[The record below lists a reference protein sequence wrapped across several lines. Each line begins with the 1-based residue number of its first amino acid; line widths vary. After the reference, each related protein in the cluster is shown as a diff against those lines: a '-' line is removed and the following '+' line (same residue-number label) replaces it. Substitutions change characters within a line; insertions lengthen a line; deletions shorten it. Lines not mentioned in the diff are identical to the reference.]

1 MEQEGFKKLSANL
14 ESEEAKYVET
24 ILEKMPLCD
33 VVLADDSF
41 LMGLY
46 YDEKTM
52 KAPQAIFM
60 YAGEMSKLLIKEA
73 EELDILYPLKFV
85 INIASGIKDD
95 GFINEKHYTL
105 IATIYTQFMK
115 NYKREIAK

>member
-1 MEQEGFKKLSANL
+1 MEQEEFKKLSANL

-33 VVLADDSF
+33 VVIADDSF

-60 YAGEMSKLLIKEA
+60 YTGEMSKFLIKEA
-73 EELDILYPLKFV
+73 EELGVLYPLKFV

-95 GFINEKHYTL
+95 GFINEKHYAL
-105 IATIYTQFMK
+105 IATIYTQFVK
-115 NYKREIAK
+115 KYKRL

>member
-1 MEQEGFKKLSANL
+1 MEQEEFKKLSANL

-60 YAGEMSKLLIKEA
+60 YTGEMSKFLIKEA
-73 EELDILYPLKFV
+73 ELLDILYPLKFV

-95 GFINEKHYTL
+95 GFINEKHYAL
-105 IATIYTQFMK
+105 IATIYTQFVK
-115 NYKREIAK
+115 KYKRV

>member
-1 MEQEGFKKLSANL
+1 MEQEEFKKLSANL

-60 YAGEMSKLLIKEA
+60 YTGEMSKFLIKEA
-73 EELDILYPLKFV
+73 EVLDILFPLKFV

-95 GFINEKHYTL
+95 GFINEKHYAL
-105 IATIYTQFMK
+105 IATIYTQFVK
-115 NYKREIAK
+115 KYKRV